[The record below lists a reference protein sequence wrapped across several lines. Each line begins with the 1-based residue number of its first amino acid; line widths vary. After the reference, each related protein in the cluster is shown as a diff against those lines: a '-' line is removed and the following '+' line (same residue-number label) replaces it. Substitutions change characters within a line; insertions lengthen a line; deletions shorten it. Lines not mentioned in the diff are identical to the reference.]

1 MASILIKGTD
11 GSFCKYELESRS
23 ELSSIFYQSLL
34 SKYHLAGRVIKCG
47 CNPKKELWLSVV
59 SRGGFF
65 LRTFPKITQTHEDEC
80 IFSNTASDLYNE
92 ETQTYSLSLFK
103 EPTKSEADEN
113 SSNAMKRI
121 MAKATTFNSF
131 CIDWISSA
139 NVFAFNIANK
149 KNDRYIQNYTYKNF
163 RYGLDKSDIKISKI
177 GSIENIKDRSD
188 FFLFKGITF
197 DDLTKYDDNDDDKS
211 IAEIHFQD
219 SEDIIKSTIKRV
231 KIAIK
236 RLKIFNNFIQPP
248 YFVIASVSKDL
259 AVRLFVY
266 PVFFSVEKEQIAF
279 IESENERDMAR
290 RLFAANRTF
299 FKSVSDEHNRLNKKK
314 FPYFRSQYRPDFFVF
329 GEGNILVVELSGFDT
344 QEYIDQLK
352 DKEKDYR
359 QIVNFNQTKEI
370 TFSYKRVNALTNQ
383 VEVAFE
389 PRK

>member
-80 IFSNTASDLYNE
+80 IFSNTASEFYDE

-219 SEDIIKSTIKRV
+219 SKDIIKSTIKRV

-236 RLKIFNNFIQPP
+236 RLKIFNNFIRPP

-266 PVFFSVEKEQIAF
+266 PVFFSAEKEQIAF

-290 RLFAANRTF
+290 KLFAANRTF
-299 FKSVSDEHNRLNKKK
+299 FKSVSDEHNRLSKKK

-329 GEGNILVVELSGFDT
+329 DESNILVVELSGFGT

-359 QIVNFNQTKEI
+359 QIVNFNQNKEI

>member
-1 MASILIKGTD
+1 MASILIKGSD
-11 GSFCKYELESRS
+11 GSFCKYEFESRS

-47 CNPKKELWLSVV
+47 CNPKKELWMSVV
-59 SRGGFF
+59 SRGGLF

-80 IFSNTASDLYNE
+80 IFSNTASELYDE

-139 NVFAFNIANK
+139 NAFAFNIANK
-149 KNDRYIQNYTYKNF
+149 GNDRYIPNYTYENF
-163 RYGLDKSDIKISKI
+163 RYGLNKSDIKISKI

-197 DDLTKYDDNDDDKS
+197 DDLTKYDDSDDDKS

-219 SEDIIKSTIKRV
+219 SKYIIKSTVKRV

-248 YFVIASVSKDL
+248 YFVIASVSRNL
-259 AVRLFVY
+259 AVRLFVC
-266 PVFFSVEKEQIAF
+266 PVFFSAEKEQIAF

-290 RLFAANRTF
+290 KLFAANRTF
-299 FKSVSDEHNRLNKKK
+299 FKSVSDEHNRLSKKK

-329 GEGNILVVELSGFDT
+329 GESNILVVELSGFDT
-344 QEYIDQLK
+344 QEYID
-352 DKEKDYR
+352 
-359 QIVNFNQTKEI
+359 
-370 TFSYKRVNALTNQ
+370 
-383 VEVAFE
+383 
-389 PRK
+389 

>member
-80 IFSNTASDLYNE
+80 IFSNTASEFYDE

-197 DDLTKYDDNDDDKS
+197 DDLTKYDNNDDDKS
-211 IAEIHFQD
+211 IAEIHFKD
-219 SEDIIKSTIKRV
+219 SKDIIKSTIKRV

-236 RLKIFNNFIQPP
+236 RLKILTI
-248 YFVIASVSKDL
+248 
-259 AVRLFVY
+259 LF
-266 PVFFSVEKEQIAF
+266 S
-279 IESENERDMAR
+279 
-290 RLFAANRTF
+290 
-299 FKSVSDEHNRLNKKK
+299 HH
-314 FPYFRSQYRPDFFVF
+314 
-329 GEGNILVVELSGFDT
+329 IL
-344 QEYIDQLK
+344 
-352 DKEKDYR
+352 
-359 QIVNFNQTKEI
+359 
-370 TFSYKRVNALTNQ
+370 
-383 VEVAFE
+383 
-389 PRK
+389 

>member
-1 MASILIKGTD
+1 
-11 GSFCKYELESRS
+11 
-23 ELSSIFYQSLL
+23 
-34 SKYHLAGRVIKCG
+34 
-47 CNPKKELWLSVV
+47 
-59 SRGGFF
+59 
-65 LRTFPKITQTHEDEC
+65 
-80 IFSNTASDLYNE
+80 
-92 ETQTYSLSLFK
+92 
-103 EPTKSEADEN
+103 
-113 SSNAMKRI
+113 MKRI

-177 GSIENIKDRSD
+177 GSIENIKDRGD

-219 SEDIIKSTIKRV
+219 SKDIIKSTIKRV

-236 RLKIFNNFIQPP
+236 RLKIFNNFIRPP

-266 PVFFSVEKEQIAF
+266 PVFFSAEKEQIAF

-290 RLFAANRTF
+290 KLFAANRTF
-299 FKSVSDEHNRLNKKK
+299 FKSVSDEHNRLSKKK

-329 GEGNILVVELSGFDT
+329 DESNILVVELSGFDT

-359 QIVNFNQTKEI
+359 QIVNFNQNKEI

>member
-1 MASILIKGTD
+1 MASILIKGLD
-11 GSFCKYELESRS
+11 GSFCKYEFESRS

-47 CNPKKELWLSVV
+47 CNPKKELWMSVV
-59 SRGGFF
+59 SRGGLF

-80 IFSNTASDLYNE
+80 IFSNTASELYDE

-139 NVFAFNIANK
+139 NAFAFNIANK
-149 KNDRYIQNYTYKNF
+149 GNDRYIQNYTYENF
-163 RYGLDKSDIKISKI
+163 RYGLNKSDIKISKI

-197 DDLTKYDDNDDDKS
+197 DDLTKYDNSDDDKS

-219 SEDIIKSTIKRV
+219 SKYIIKSTVKRV

-248 YFVIASVSKDL
+248 YFVIASVSRNL
-259 AVRLFVY
+259 AVRLFVC
-266 PVFFSVEKEQIAF
+266 PVFFSAEKEQIAF

-299 FKSVSDEHNRLNKKK
+299 FKSVSDEHNRLSKKK

-329 GEGNILVVELSGFDT
+329 DESNILVVELSGFDT

>member
-11 GSFCKYELESRS
+11 GSFCKYEFESRS

-47 CNPKKELWLSVV
+47 CNPKKELWMSVV
-59 SRGGFF
+59 SRGGLF

-80 IFSNTASDLYNE
+80 IFNNTASEFYDE

-139 NVFAFNIANK
+139 NAFAFNIANK

-188 FFLFKGITF
+188 FSLFKGITF

-248 YFVIASVSKDL
+248 YFVIASVSKGL

-266 PVFFSVEKEQIAF
+266 PVFFNVEKEQIAF

-290 RLFAANRTF
+290 KLFDANRIF

-329 GEGNILVVELSGFDT
+329 SEDNILVVELSGFDT

-359 QIVNFNQTKEI
+359 QIVNFNQNKEI